1 VQLYQAT
8 GGNFMV
14 ITVTHDD
21 LEMQLNVVLTSV
33 LGRSW
38 GGTGGGGQ
46 TTFPIKTGHQ
56 LFGKKVH
63 THTHTLTN

>member
-1 VQLYQAT
+1 MQLYQAT

-38 GGTGGGGQ
+38 GGTGGGGGSNNISHQ
-46 TTFPIKTGHQ
+46 NRTPI
-56 LFGKKVH
+56 VR
-63 THTHTLTN
+63 